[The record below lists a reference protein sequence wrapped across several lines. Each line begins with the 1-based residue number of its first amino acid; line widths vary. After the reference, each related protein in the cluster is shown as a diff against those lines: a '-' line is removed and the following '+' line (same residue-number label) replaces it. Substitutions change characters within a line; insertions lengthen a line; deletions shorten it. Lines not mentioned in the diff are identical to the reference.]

1 MGFNM
6 YFSNNLNL
14 LIMNID
20 ILYLITF
27 ISLIFY
33 GYNLL
38 ADLSYDR
45 PLSSHM
51 GYGLISIIGLWQ
63 IIPALAIGILII
75 FSLHQAVLLAI
86 WVETKRKLRHDAHS
100 NSRREEIL

>member
-45 PLSSHM
+45 PLSAHL
-51 GYGLISIIGLWQ
+51 GYGLLSIIGLWQ
-63 IIPALAIGILII
+63 IIPAIAIGISII
-75 FSLHQAVLLAI
+75 VTIYSIIILLCWI
-86 WVETKRKLRHDAHS
+86 DSNKLRTNANN
-100 NSRREEIL
+100 NSRRKEVC